1 LRETI
6 ENFMIKFLDL
16 QKINAQYEQE
26 LKHAASSVID
36 SGWYLLG
43 NRVKQFEKEL
53 QAYTGTKNAIA
64 VGNGLDALRLI
75 LKAYLE
81 MGVLNPGDEVI
92 VPANTYI
99 ASVLAITDN
108 SLVPVF
114 VEPDR
119 NNFNLDISRIDASIT
134 ERTKAIMVVHLYGR
148 VCWSKELE
156 NIARKHNLKIIEDN
170 AQALGANWNGIP
182 TGAIG
187 DAAGFSF
194 YPGKNLG
201 ALGDAGAVTTDDDG
215 LAKIIRATANYG
227 SEEKYKNK
235 YLGLN
240 SRMDEIQAAFLSVK
254 LKYLDTETHQRRYIA
269 HYYSS
274 EIDNKSITLPEMP
287 VDTTEHVW
295 HLYVIKTRNRD
306 RLQCYLQDNN
316 IQTLIHYPIPPY
328 EQEAYKKYG
337 DCNVE
342 FTNNIHQEVL
352 SLPISPVMDMDDVKF
367 IVKVIN
373 NYRED

>member
-1 LRETI
+1 
-6 ENFMIKFLDL
+6 MIKFLDL

-156 NIARKHNLKIIEDN
+156 NIARKHNLKIMKRHASARDMKELWLVTSNQNICLDI
-170 AQALGANWNGIP
+170 AR
-182 TGAIG
+182 AI
-187 DAAGFSF
+187 F
-194 YPGKNLG
+194 
-201 ALGDAGAVTTDDDG
+201 
-215 LAKIIRATANYG
+215 
-227 SEEKYKNK
+227 
-235 YLGLN
+235 
-240 SRMDEIQAAFLSVK
+240 
-254 LKYLDTETHQRRYIA
+254 
-269 HYYSS
+269 
-274 EIDNKSITLPEMP
+274 
-287 VDTTEHVW
+287 
-295 HLYVIKTRNRD
+295 
-306 RLQCYLQDNN
+306 
-316 IQTLIHYPIPPY
+316 
-328 EQEAYKKYG
+328 
-337 DCNVE
+337 
-342 FTNNIHQEVL
+342 
-352 SLPISPVMDMDDVKF
+352 
-367 IVKVIN
+367 
-373 NYRED
+373 